1 MEPTQTQQPNPQSPP
16 RPRLERLRS
25 DRAVAGVASGL
36 ARYLGVDV
44 AWIRIGFVVLA
55 LFGGS
60 GILLYLIGW
69 LAIPQEGEHDSIV
82 VDRAGE
88 LRGAGS
94 WIGIGLIVLA
104 GMIVLGNT
112 GLIQGELI
120 FAAALVAVGVLL
132 YRGDIGGPR
141 PTERVTFEPSD
152 TAETP
157 AEFAT
162 PTESA
167 LGTEETPL
175 LLDEEEPAWSTEEP
189 AWRTEAP
196 IAPTPPPPPDPAF
209 VPREPQLR
217 ESSPLGRFALAA
229 AFIVIGV
236 MGVGHSAGW
245 LEPTLRHYAAAILIV
260 FGTALLISTL
270 FGRARW
276 LIVVGLILSPLL
288 ISMALLKVPFEG
300 GFGDTRYEPATT
312 AEVQA
317 EYRLIAGQQII
328 DLSNLEVAD
337 GEVVAIEASVVFG
350 RLEIIAPL
358 ETGFDAV
365 AKVDAGE
372 MFLDGQR
379 GSQLGQ
385 PDSDNINVER
395 NLSYEGTGMIQLEAH
410 VGFGELVIFQEE
422 AAVEE
427 GTDTVDQGTEV
438 TP

>member
-1 MEPTQTQQPNPQSPP
+1 MEPTQTQQPTPQSPP

-69 LAIPQEGEHDSIV
+69 LAIPQEGEHDSIA
-82 VDRAGE
+82 VDRAGD
-88 LRGAGS
+88 LRGAGG

-112 GLIQGELI
+112 GLIEGELI

-132 YRGDIGGPR
+132 YRGEIGGPR
-141 PTERVTFEPSD
+141 TTERVTFEPSD
-152 TAETP
+152 TSEPP
-157 AEFAT
+157 AEAAT
-162 PTESA
+162 TTESA
-167 LGTEETPL
+167 LVTEDPPL
-175 LLDEEEPAWSTEEP
+175 LLDKEEPPFTV
-189 AWRTEAP
+189 EAP
-196 IAPTPPPPPDPAF
+196 IAPAPPPPPPDPAF
-209 VPREPQLR
+209 VPRERPQQ

-229 AFIVIGV
+229 AFIVVGV

-260 FGTALLISTL
+260 LGTALLISTL

-300 GFGDTRYEPATT
+300 GFGDTRYQPATT
-312 AEVQA
+312 AEVQS
-317 EYRLIAGQQII
+317 EYRLIAGQQIV
-328 DLSNLEVAD
+328 DLSDLELAD

-350 RLEIIAPL
+350 RLEVIAPPD
-358 ETGFDAV
+358 TGFDAV

-379 GSQLGQ
+379 GSRLGQ

-410 VGFGELVIFQEE
+410 VGFGELVIFQE
-422 AAVEE
+422 AAVVDES
-427 GTDTVDQGTEV
+427 TDTLDQGTEV